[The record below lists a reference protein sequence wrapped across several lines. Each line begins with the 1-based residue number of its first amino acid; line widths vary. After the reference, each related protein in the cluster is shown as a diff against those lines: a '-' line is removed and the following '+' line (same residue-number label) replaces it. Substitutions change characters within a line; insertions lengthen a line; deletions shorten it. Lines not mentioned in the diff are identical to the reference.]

1 LFVAFDVHGA
11 AEPSQ
16 DPREVL
22 CEKLKAKYDLD
33 LDPSKITHMGRD
45 GIDYD
50 GSVIWPNKNLTRI
63 PVRFRSVTGDFFC
76 SRNRLTTLE
85 HAPGHVGG
93 NFFCGNNHLT
103 TLEHAPKHVG
113 RSFSCYDNHL
123 PRGTKKP
130 VGVKGKFVLGQ
141 QTPAP
146 VHGAAE
152 PNNTPTMCVVDIWV
166 LPSITGTEFS
176 RNLLNDLEHKLHRVL
191 PSTGLTNA
199 MFTERTLP
207 ADTNGPEAK
216 LRMILVKSN
225 DLKKALML
233 LLKLLIDADWVLAF
247 HMRDDAEDSWIPKTD
262 KADIIKAQQYALRRA
277 THAEAE
283 TVMAKE
289 NWIQKA
295 REGMERKGTVGALH
309 RYLGVSEDA
318 RIPRELLLK
327 ALKDPKT
334 SAITRKRLQF
344 ALNTQSRKSKP
355 KAHASVIGT
364 VLAQA
369 GIVVATRYDRDVM
382 EALLIDAA
390 GVLAQLKL
398 ATNHQSMDKRSA
410 AAVAGAVA
418 AANTLVDVF
427 KRMSKR
433 IWSESTEIEE
443 AMSSVTG
450 LVQSLRQLRG
460 VLPSDKSERILRLI
474 LKIRQGLS
482 HLGVPHRELEPVT
495 QSPFLAD
502 R

>member
-1 LFVAFDVHGA
+1 
-11 AEPSQ
+11 
-16 DPREVL
+16 
-22 CEKLKAKYDLD
+22 
-33 LDPSKITHMGRD
+33 M
-45 GIDYD
+45 
-50 GSVIWPNKNLTRI
+50 
-63 PVRFRSVTGDFFC
+63 
-76 SRNRLTTLE
+76 
-85 HAPGHVGG
+85 
-93 NFFCGNNHLT
+93 
-103 TLEHAPKHVG
+103 
-113 RSFSCYDNHL
+113 
-123 PRGTKKP
+123 
-130 VGVKGKFVLGQ
+130 
-141 QTPAP
+141 
-146 VHGAAE
+146 E
-152 PNNTPTMCVVDIWV
+152 PNNTPTMCFVDIWV

-176 RNLLNDLEHKLHRVL
+176 RNLLNDLEHKLHRAL
-191 PSTGLTNA
+191 PGTGLTNA
-199 MFTERTLP
+199 TFTEHTLP
-207 ADTNGPEAK
+207 ADANGPEAK
-216 LRMILVKSN
+216 LRTISIKSN

-262 KADIIKAQQYALRRA
+262 KADIIKAQQYALQRA
-277 THAEAE
+277 AQTRPRIA
-283 TVMAKE
+283 MAKE

-344 ALNTQSRKSKP
+344 ALNMQSRKSKP

-398 ATNHQSMDKRSA
+398 ATNNQSMDKRSA

>member
-1 LFVAFDVHGA
+1 MAFDVQAA
-11 AEPSQ
+11 AEPAQ
-16 DPREVL
+16 DPREIL
-22 CEKLKAKYDLD
+22 CSKLLAKYDLV
-33 LDPSKITHMGRD
+33 LEWEKITYLGKD

-50 GSVIWPNKNLTRI
+50 STVNWKSKNLTRI
-63 PVRFRSVTGDFFC
+63 PVRFRSVTGYFNC
-76 SRNRLTTLE
+76 SHNRLTTLE
-85 HAPGHVGG
+85 HAPGRVGG
-93 NFFCGNNHLT
+93 DFYCYNNHLT
-103 TLEHAPKHVG
+103 TLAGAPGRVG
-113 RSFSCYDNHL
+113 RDFYCFNNHL
-123 PRGTKKP
+123 PPGTKKP
-130 VGVKGKFVLGQ
+130 VGVRGRFVLGQ
-141 QTPAP
+141 QTPAR

-176 RNLLNDLEHKLHRVL
+176 RNLLNDLEHKLHRAL
-191 PSTGLTNA
+191 PGTGLTNA
-199 MFTERTLP
+199 TFTERTLP
-207 ADTNGPEAK
+207 ADANGPEAK

-262 KADIIKAQQYALRRA
+262 TADIIRAQQYALQRA
-277 THAEAE
+277 AQTRPRIA
-283 TVMAKE
+283 MAK
-289 NWIQKA
+289 IPYQ
-295 REGMERKGTVGALH
+295 
-309 RYLGVSEDA
+309 GVSEDA
-318 RIPRELLLK
+318 LLPRELLLK
-327 ALKDPKT
+327 VIKDPKT

-410 AAVAGAVA
+410 SAVAGAVA

-502 R
+502 Q